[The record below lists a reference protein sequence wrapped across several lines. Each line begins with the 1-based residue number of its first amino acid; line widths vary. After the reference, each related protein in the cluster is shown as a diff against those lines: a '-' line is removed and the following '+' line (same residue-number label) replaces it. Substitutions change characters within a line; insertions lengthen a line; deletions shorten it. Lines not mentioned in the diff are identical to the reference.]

1 MEMRIF
7 QAIAVVTLLAAS
19 GAAAVAQENSG
30 RSCPID
36 TTTDKDT
43 GKPRTSGTGVQVCG
57 EGGSGSVG
65 VSVSQEELE
74 HFLKYP
80 IGQSDK
86 SVAKQIGNAVHHF
99 FSHF

>member
-1 MEMRIF
+1 MSRISLVLVAALVF
-7 QAIAVVTLLAAS
+7 APAAS
-19 GAAAVAQENSG
+19 AVAQEASSN

-43 GKPRTSGTGVQVCG
+43 GRPRTSGTGVEVCH
-57 EGGSGSVG
+57 EGNSGSVG
-65 VSVSQEELE
+65 FSVSGKELE

-86 SVAKQIGNAVHHF
+86 SVARQIGDAVHHF
-99 FSHF
+99 FSHL

>member
-1 MEMRIF
+1 MRFVRTILV
-7 QAIAVVTLLAAS
+7 AVLALAPV
-19 GAAAVAQENSG
+19 AVAVAEENPPSK
-30 RSCPID
+30 SCPID

-57 EGGSGSVG
+57 EAGSGSVG
-65 VSVSQEELE
+65 VSVSQKELE

-86 SVAKQIGNAVHHF
+86 SVPKQIGNAVHHF
-99 FSHF
+99 FSHL